1 MKNQDISAANSQL
14 ETSDLITVNA
24 MEKTNTKTTQEIERL
39 QLDIEK

>member
-24 MEKTNTKTTQEIERL
+24 MEKTNIETTQEIERL